1 MTITVT
7 TMTTETKVHH
17 SFRKWFGV
25 IWLLIEVNLIG
36 GTIFGFPALFKILP
50 QYGIY
55 GDENNCSSSSS
66 LINRTEI
73 ELKEFSCEAH
83 QTRQYQNALT
93 LGIIL
98 FEIPS
103 VIIGLLIDRFG
114 CRFVK
119 LIAIIFHI
127 IGWLALA
134 LVASGRDSFLYVHTS
149 FSSLAGIIVLLTAY
163 TSSDYFSK
171 SRAFVSALFAGACT
185 SATMWY
191 SIFQILIDAK
201 KITLQQLSYIWISF
215 SVLMLI
221 SSFIFLDWKFPILNL
236 PYQFDIKLE
245 KKNIH
250 SNIIT
255 NEDQSSNNSEIDKM
269 KWYIRILKR
278 QGVWHYLTSPLYLLV
293 VLFLSILLLP
303 GIFLAVT
310 WYPWVYYITKQDTIL
325 TNKYTFAFNLSTI
338 SAILICPLNGFLLG
352 FKADKSKKQKLLN
365 ISLMQTIS
373 WLINIVSCIVCMFA
387 QKSMIIPAL
396 IINCFA
402 RATIVGGSQAVV
414 ATFFPS
420 EYIGTLTGVM
430 WTVVGSIVTVQY
442 GLVKLTDD
450 VSRSWRVSLLLCLSS
465 SSSSLFYTNNI
476 SLILG
481 MVNYIITCDTD
492 VMPSNSTMMEIY
504 KRIKKK
510 FNDSC

>member
-1 MTITVT
+1 MAFTVITKT
-7 TMTTETKVHH
+7 AETKDHH
-17 SFRKWFGV
+17 SIRKWFGV

-55 GDENNCSSSSS
+55 GDNNNCSSSSS
-66 LINRTEI
+66 MNNTEI
-73 ELKEFSCEAH
+73 ENTELSCEAH

-103 VIIGLLIDRFG
+103 VIIGPLIDRFG

-134 LVASGRDSFLYVHTS
+134 LVTPGRDAFLYVHTS

-191 SIFQILIDAK
+191 SIFQVLIDAK
-201 KITLQQLSYIWISF
+201 KITLQQLSYIWMSF
-215 SVLMLI
+215 GVLMLI
-221 SSFIFLDWKFPILNL
+221 SSFVFLDWRFPILNL
-236 PYQFDIKLE
+236 PYQFDTKLE
-245 KKNIH
+245 KKKIR
-250 SNIIT
+250 SNIIN
-255 NEDQSSNNSEIDKM
+255 NEDQSSNNSEIDKT
-269 KWYIRILKR
+269 KWYMRILKR
-278 QGVWHYLTSPLYLLV
+278 KGVWNYLTSPLYILV

-310 WYPWVYYITKQDTIL
+310 WYPWVYYITKQDTVL
-325 TNKYTFAFNLSTI
+325 TNKYTFAFNLSTV

-352 FKADKSKKQKLLN
+352 YKANKSKKQKLFN

-373 WLINIVSCIVCMFA
+373 WLINIVACIVCMFA

-420 EYIGTLTGVM
+420 QYIGTLTGVM
-430 WTVVGSIVTVQY
+430 WTLVGAVATAQY

-450 VSRSWRVSLLLCLSS
+450 VSLSWRAWLIVLSLVILMSCH
-465 SSSSLFYTNNI
+465 
-476 SLILG
+476 LIQLWWK
-481 MVNYIITCDTD
+481 YIRELRK
-492 VMPSNSTMMEIY
+492 NSTATVEKTIVD
-504 KRIKKK
+504 K
-510 FNDSC
+510 F